1 MGDDRTRSVSE
12 LAALRRR
19 ATYASVT
26 VAAVLVV
33 AKLAA
38 CLDTG
43 SVSLLASLIDSGT
56 DLLASLITLFGVRQA
71 LRPADDHHR
80 FGHGKAEALAALA
93 QAAFVTGSAVFLVV
107 EAMDR
112 LIRPQPIEDNRL
124 GIAVMALA
132 VVLTAALTL
141 FQRRVVRATGSQ
153 AISADCLH
161 YLGDLAVNGAV
172 MVALGLGSV
181 TGWRRID
188 PVFALGIAAALI
200 GGAWRIAGRALDTLM
215 DRELPDDTRDR
226 VQAVVM
232 AHPEVRGMHDL
243 RSRSS
248 GTGIFLQLHVEMD
261 RTLRLDQAH
270 DVADQIEQRLAS
282 AFPNAEVIIH
292 QEPAPRSAP

>member
-1 MGDDRTRSVSE
+1 
-12 LAALRRR
+12 
-19 ATYASVT
+19 
-26 VAAVLVV
+26 
-33 AKLAA
+33 
-38 CLDTG
+38 
-43 SVSLLASLIDSGT
+43 
-56 DLLASLITLFGVRQA
+56 
-71 LRPADDHHR
+71 
-80 FGHGKAEALAALA
+80 
-93 QAAFVTGSAVFLVV
+93 
-107 EAMDR
+107 
-112 LIRPQPIEDNRL
+112 
-124 GIAVMALA
+124 
-132 VVLTAALTL
+132 
-141 FQRRVVRATGSQ
+141 
-153 AISADCLH
+153 
-161 YLGDLAVNGAV
+161 
-172 MVALGLGSV
+172 VALGLGSV